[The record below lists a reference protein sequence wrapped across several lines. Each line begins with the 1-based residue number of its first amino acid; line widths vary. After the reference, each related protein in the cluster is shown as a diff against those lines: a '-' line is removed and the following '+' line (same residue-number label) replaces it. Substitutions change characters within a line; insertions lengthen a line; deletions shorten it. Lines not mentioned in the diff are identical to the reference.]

1 MMMNATKR
9 PSAKTIRAL
18 QARESR
24 EQGPAIEAG
33 VNAGTGYTVFSYLIA
48 GMIAYGVIGWLVAR
62 ATHEAMLFPVGMLT
76 GLAISIGFVIYR
88 YGVQAVRQAGPAR
101 KESDR

>member
-1 MMMNATKR
+1 MFVNATKR
-9 PSAKTIRAL
+9 KSTGTIRAL

-24 EQGPAIEAG
+24 EQGAG
-33 VNAGTGYTVFSYLIA
+33 SMDGVSAGTGYTVFSYLIA
-48 GMIAYGVIGWLVAR
+48 GMIAYGVIGWLVGK

-88 YGVQAVRQAGPAR
+88 YGVQAAR